1 MSFDKN
7 FVWGV
12 STAAYQIEG
21 GAFDG
26 DKGLN
31 VWDVASMTEGRIFEG
46 HTGHVGCDH
55 FHRFRQDVALM
66 KELGIRHYRLSL
78 NWARLFPHG
87 VGEMSEDGKKFYTE
101 LFEALKAAGITP
113 WVTLF
118 HWDYPYELYLKG
130 GWLNRESADWFEE
143 YAAKVAAVFGKY
155 IRHFILINEPQCFIG
170 VGYAHGGHAPFLK
183 LPAREV
189 FTCCHH
195 VHLACGKAEKAIRRV
210 CGDGVQVG
218 IAEAYWPSL
227 PQTEADLQAAKEHTF
242 ACRPNDYGSAAL
254 WLDPLVFGKYP
265 ADFLAYMREN
275 GVNPPEEDM
284 KIIRSQ
290 LDFIGFNTYS
300 GEYVTVK
307 EGVTQRVTPAS
318 STPKTDMRWNVHPDS
333 LYYGTK
339 FLYERYGLPLVCTEN
354 GVALTEWKD
363 IDGKIL
369 DYGRID
375 FLRRYLR
382 SLKRAAE
389 EGVPVKG
396 YFEWSFIDNFEW
408 AEGYS
413 KKFGIVH
420 VDYETG
426 ERTPKE
432 SAYFYRKVIETN
444 GENI

>member
-143 YAAKVAAVFGKY
+143 YAAKVAAVF
-155 IRHFILINEPQCFIG
+155 
-170 VGYAHGGHAPFLK
+170 
-183 LPAREV
+183 
-189 FTCCHH
+189 
-195 VHLACGKAEKAIRRV
+195 
-210 CGDGVQVG
+210 
-218 IAEAYWPSL
+218 
-227 PQTEADLQAAKEHTF
+227 
-242 ACRPNDYGSAAL
+242 
-254 WLDPLVFGKYP
+254 
-265 ADFLAYMREN
+265 
-275 GVNPPEEDM
+275 
-284 KIIRSQ
+284 
-290 LDFIGFNTYS
+290 
-300 GEYVTVK
+300 
-307 EGVTQRVTPAS
+307 
-318 STPKTDMRWNVHPDS
+318 
-333 LYYGTK
+333 
-339 FLYERYGLPLVCTEN
+339 
-354 GVALTEWKD
+354 
-363 IDGKIL
+363 
-369 DYGRID
+369 
-375 FLRRYLR
+375 
-382 SLKRAAE
+382 
-389 EGVPVKG
+389 
-396 YFEWSFIDNFEW
+396 
-408 AEGYS
+408 
-413 KKFGIVH
+413 
-420 VDYETG
+420 
-426 ERTPKE
+426 
-432 SAYFYRKVIETN
+432 
-444 GENI
+444 